1 MPAPKTTAK
10 SMGFAHKAAHIIGTY
25 GLPLPQ
31 ELLDAL
37 RQELRDSRPGNRC
50 RLAEEE
56 AGVFLAR
63 ALHARVTA
71 AQPSGID
78 AGHLL
83 AAWSK
88 FTQQVMYRAD
98 LGLIN
103 MVLFNHEI
111 LPLIDDLERALEEP
125 VPGRRSAP
133 VETAA
138 RGSGLR
144 Q

>member
-1 MPAPKTTAK
+1 
-10 SMGFAHKAAHIIGTY
+10 MGFAHKAAHIIGTY

-37 RQELRDSRPGNRC
+37 RLELRDSRSGDRC

-63 ALHARVTA
+63 ALHARVIA
-71 AQPSGID
+71 ALPSGVD
-78 AGHLL
+78 AGGLL
-83 AAWSK
+83 AAWAK
-88 FTQQVMYRAD
+88 FTQQAMYRTD

-111 LPLIDDLERALEEP
+111 LPLIDDVERILEER
-125 VPGRRSAP
+125 VPDRQSAP
-133 VETAA
+133 MDAA
-138 RGSGLR
+138 PGGPGLR